1 MRLDIEAKNIQ
12 GIGYTPDW
20 LTITYKNE
28 NNEQIELTLDVSGAI
43 DYSSDGLDCRVKGEL
58 TPLMERN
65 METGMETELNGM
77 SEEEIKEQY
86 PTQRLWELIDKSSR
100 FVVGLYPV
108 YYRERDREEIF
119 NAAMMDQF
127 TSCYGV
133 LEINVNGKI
142 KAKAFEF
149 IAELNFE

>member
-1 MRLDIEAKNIQ
+1 MRLYIEAKNIQ

-20 LTITYKNE
+20 LAITYKNE
-28 NNEQIELTLDVSGAI
+28 NDEPIELILDILGEVA
-43 DYSSDGLDCRVKGEL
+43 YSSQSLDCGVKGDL

-65 METGMETELNGM
+65 MKTGIETELNGT
-77 SEEEIKEQY
+77 SEEEIREQY

-108 YYRERDREEIF
+108 YDCDRDGEEIF
-119 NAAMMDQF
+119 NTAMMDQF

-133 LEINVNGKI
+133 IEINVNGEI
-142 KAKAFEF
+142 KTKEFEF
-149 IAELNFE
+149 VAELNFE

>member
-1 MRLDIEAKNIQ
+1 MRLYIEAKNIQ

-28 NNEQIELTLDVSGAI
+28 NDEPIELILDVSGAI

-65 METGMETELNGM
+65 MVTGMETELNGM
-77 SEEEIKEQY
+77 SEEEIEEQY
-86 PTQRLWELIDKSSR
+86 PAQRLWELMDKSSR

-108 YYRERDREEIF
+108 YYCDRDGEEIF
-119 NAAMMDQF
+119 KTAMMDQF

-133 LEINVNGKI
+133 IEINVNGEI

>member
-1 MRLDIEAKNIQ
+1 MI
-12 GIGYTPDW
+12 
-20 LTITYKNE
+20 
-28 NNEQIELTLDVSGAI
+28 LDVSGAI

-127 TSCYGV
+127 TSCDGV
-133 LEINVNGKI
+133 LEINVNGEI